1 MVIVAVSK
9 ATLSFYR
16 VYMHPLSKFPGP
28 DEAAVSRDWQRS
40 VVMEGHPELT
50 YEQLHE
56 KYNKK
61 AIRIAPNELHI
72 SDVNLYKT
80 IYRQGSPYLK
90 DPAFYAGFGEPTSLF
105 PDVDQQRHKQLR
117 KIMNPMFS
125 KGTINKYEILIKEQ
139 LQLLT
144 DKLRRLSAEGPVEM
158 HKAFKCFTGDVIG
171 GIAFGR
177 PIGLINESPN
187 TFDASL
193 LRRMEAIMEVPIRMR
208 YSQIMKILS
217 LITPEKIACMLDEN
231 VGVYFELRDASFAI
245 ECLHQSKNRA
255 SPSPYPILFDELNSL
270 PEHIQ
275 RTEAGDLLVAALD
288 TVAFTLSTAL
298 FHMSANPKI
307 QERLRALLKEQIP
320 DKSQILPLRELE
332 QIDYLYACVKEAIRV
347 GSGIP
352 GSLPRVVPKNAP
364 PLVVDDQIVPPGTIV
379 NMSAHIMNFSKE
391 LWGDDAHVFNPDR
404 WTDGKGKSLEQ
415 NLHSF
420 SKGTRQCIGINL
432 AYAEIF
438 IALAYLI
445 RNFRITTKTTE
456 WQGVDRFTYQ
466 APSSGLVMNVE
477 PIED

>member
-1 MVIVAVSK
+1 MVIAAVFK

-16 VYMHPLSKFPGP
+16 VHMHPLSNFPGP

-50 YEQLHE
+50 YEQLHD

-61 AIRIAPNELHI
+61 AIRVAPNELHI

-144 DKLRRLSAEGPVEM
+144 DKLRRLSTEGPIEM

-208 YSQIMKILS
+208 YSRIMKVLS

-245 ECLHQSKNRA
+245 ECLHQSKIRE

-270 PEHIQ
+270 PENIQ

-307 QERLRALLKEQIP
+307 QERLRAVLKDKIL
-320 DKSQILPLRELE
+320 DKSQILPLKELE
-332 QIDYLYACVKEAIRV
+332 QIDYL
-347 GSGIP
+347 
-352 GSLPRVVPKNAP
+352 
-364 PLVVDDQIVPPGTIV
+364 TII
-379 NMSAHIMNFSKE
+379 NMSAHTMNFSKE
-391 LWGDDAHVFNPDR
+391 LWGDDAPVFNPDR
-404 WTDGKGKSLEQ
+404 WIDGKGKSLEQ

-438 IALAYLI
+438 TALAYLI
-445 RNFRITTKTTE
+445 RNFRMTTKTTE

-466 APSSGLVMNVE
+466 VPSSGLVMNIE